1 MKKITLIFVKITL
14 KVSPDNSFANYQLNE
29 LEILFPLFSCF
40 NIFLRR
46 QLSTQDTKCFKCDK
60 RHAQ

>member
-1 MKKITLIFVKITL
+1 MTL
-14 KVSPDNSFANYQLNE
+14 KVSPDYSFANYQLNE

-46 QLSTQDTKCFKCDK
+46 QFSTQDTKCFKCDK
-60 RHAQ
+60 RHAP